1 MIRSR
6 KRRIFAFS
14 PPQRDNSDSF
24 SGFAMLGGS
33 GAGRICRFFSRS
45 VSRRVIS
52 RRSPSASGCCSGLR
66 SGSGGEA
73 SLAVSCCCFC
83 GGEPCIARAALR
95 GRAGRAAA
103 ACEISVASAGF
114 ATLATLP
121 PRSVAKEA
129 RTVDIAK
136 VRKARFRS
144 SKRENTKT
152 TFEAGRGVP
161 ILVVEAVS
169 RTRRVEHCFFASNVF
184 PRVSGPWV

>member
-14 PPQRDNSDSF
+14 PPQRDNSESF

-33 GAGRICRFFSRS
+33 GAGAICRFFSRS

-52 RRSPSASGCCSGLR
+52 RRSPSASGCGSGLR

-95 GRAGRAAA
+95 GRPGRATV
-103 ACEISVASAGF
+103 ACETSAASAGSG
-114 ATLATLP
+114 TLAALP
-121 PRSVAKEA
+121 PRSMAKEA
-129 RTVDIAK
+129 RTVDIAQSA
-136 VRKARFRS
+136 VARFRLGD
-144 SKRENTKT
+144 KK
-152 TFEAGRGVP
+152 RGVT
-161 ILVVEAVS
+161 ILAVLVVEAVS
-169 RTRRVEHCFFASNVF
+169 RSAS
-184 PRVSGPWV
+184 R